1 MTYRH
6 IKGATVLVAEDN
18 MLVALNIALALED
31 REAHVLGPCARVS
44 EALRVLDGAD
54 IVGAILDVD
63 LIDGPVTPLAQA
75 LIAKDMP
82 IVFCTGVGLP
92 EELKALI
99 PDATVFLKPTEPERL
114 IDKLNQMIS
123 AGVQASS

>member
-44 EALRVLDGAD
+44 EAMRLIGGTD

-75 LIAKDMP
+75 LTDRDVP

-92 EELKALI
+92 EKLTKLI

-114 IDKLNQMIS
+114 IDKLNQLIRS
-123 AGVQASS
+123 KAEATS

>member
-31 REAHVLGPCARVS
+31 REARVLGPCARVS
-44 EALRVLDGAD
+44 EALHMIEGAD
-54 IVGAILDVD
+54 IAGAILDVD

-75 LIAKDMP
+75 LIAKGLP

-92 EELKALI
+92 AELKALI
-99 PDATVFLKPTEPERL
+99 PNAEVFLKPTEPERL

-123 AGVQASS
+123 SRMQASS

>member
-31 REAHVLGPCARVS
+31 RVLGPCARVS
-44 EALRVLDGAD
+44 EALQMIEGAD

-75 LIAKDMP
+75 LIAKGLP

-92 EELKALI
+92 AELKALI
-99 PDATVFLKPTEPERL
+99 PNAEVFLKPTEPERL

-123 AGVQASS
+123 SRMQASS